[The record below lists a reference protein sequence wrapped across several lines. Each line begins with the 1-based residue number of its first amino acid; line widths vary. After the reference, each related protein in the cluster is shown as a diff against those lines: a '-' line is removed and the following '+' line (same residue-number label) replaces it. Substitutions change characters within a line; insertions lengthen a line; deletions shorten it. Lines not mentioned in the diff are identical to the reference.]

1 VESVETWEWIAIGA
15 VGAAGVILLLALAA
29 SVITVR
35 RRRSRLQKRF
45 GPEYFRAVSSG
56 SKRRAERRLANVED
70 EHKELHIRG
79 LPWVA
84 LERYLEE
91 WRQAEARFVSDPA
104 DATRAAER
112 VVTRVLEERG
122 YPIDENAEEIAAHI
136 GADYPD
142 VANRYRHGRTMLEAS
157 NGNGRTT
164 EDLRRAMVDFR
175 AVLEELLVREPVPME
190 KKVAGAA

>member
-15 VGAAGVILLLALAA
+15 VSAAGAILLLALAA
-29 SVITVR
+29 SVVTVR

-56 SKRRAERRLANVED
+56 GKHRAERRLAKVED

-91 WRQAEARFVSDPA
+91 WRQAETRFVSDPP

-122 YPIDENAEEIAAHI
+122 YPIDGDAEEIAAHI
-136 GADYPD
+136 GADYPEI
-142 VANRYRHGRTMLEAS
+142 ANRYRHGHSMLEAT
-157 NGNGRTT
+157 NGNSRTT

-175 AVLEELLVREPVPME
+175 VVLEELLVREPAPME
-190 KKVAGAA
+190 KRAAVG